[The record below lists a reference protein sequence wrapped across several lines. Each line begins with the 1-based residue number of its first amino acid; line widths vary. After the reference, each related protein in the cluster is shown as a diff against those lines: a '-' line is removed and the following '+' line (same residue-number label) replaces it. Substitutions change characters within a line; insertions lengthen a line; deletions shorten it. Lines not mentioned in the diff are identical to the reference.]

1 MTERE
6 EPIGMYH
13 FLTAVEEAIK
23 TADPAKREALA
34 QIIDAYHD
42 DFPEEFDWATG
53 ERAPA
58 LLYNLMMAI
67 DIACRSEEDKRTKSR
82 IIRLVDRKPEGNS

>member
-13 FLTAVEEAIK
+13 FLTAVEETIK
-23 TADPAKREALA
+23 TADPAKRESLA
-34 QIIDAYHD
+34 AVIDAYHD

-53 ERAPA
+53 KRAPA

-67 DIACRSEEDKRTKSR
+67 DIACRSEGQKNEVAHHQ
-82 IIRLVDRKPEGNS
+82 IG